1 MSDDVTD
8 LEWYRFLFIFKNNF
22 LIYTFLFD

>member
-8 LEWYRFLFIFKNNF
+8 LEWYRFLFMSMNNF